1 MQSMGVGVGGLAFTV
16 AREPTGQG
24 WAHPSREAPGSQPTS
39 PESSPWGGH
48 LVARAV
54 MEGAGHQ
61 IFSWN
66 CSDGASLGLSLPVI
80 YHSNLEAG
88 APTLPLICWGTW
100 PRCPAWEETTAVGFF
115 AEMGGGGRGLQ
126 EEEGEGSE
134 SRQVGPR
141 HGPTSGSGGFLEGLL
156 EARAEDAGEFTPP
169 VRRVLI
175 NGSFSLG
182 LARMPPEKPKVSHW
196 KPTVSHWKTMVLRG

>member
-1 MQSMGVGVGGLAFTV
+1 MQSMGVGVGGLEFTV

-115 AEMGGGGRGLQ
+115 AEMGGGGADCRRRKGKGL
-126 EEEGEGSE
+126 
-134 SRQVGPR
+134 
-141 HGPTSGSGGFLEGLL
+141 
-156 EARAEDAGEFTPP
+156 RAG
-169 VRRVLI
+169 RW
-175 NGSFSLG
+175 G
-182 LARMPPEKPKVSHW
+182 LAMGPPLGQVAFW
-196 KPTVSHWKTMVLRG
+196 RGC

>member
-1 MQSMGVGVGGLAFTV
+1 MQSMGVGVGGLEFTV

-24 WAHPSREAPGSQPTS
+24 WAHPSREVPGSQPTS

-80 YHSNLEAG
+80 YHSNWRQEPQPSLLSAG
-88 APTLPLICWGTW
+88 GPGQGARPREKQQLLGSLLRWGAAC
-100 PRCPAWEETTAVGFF
+100 RRRKGK
-115 AEMGGGGRGLQ
+115 GLR
-126 EEEGEGSE
+126 E
-134 SRQVGPR
+134 SRQAGPR
-141 HGPTSGSGGFLEGLL
+141 RGPTSGSGGFLEGLL

-175 NGSFSLG
+175 NGSFSLR